1 MSMCRI
7 RRTGGWANIG
17 RNRITLNAE
26 RRTPNAERRT
36 RPAPLEIRDAGLA
49 VCQESSGD
57 GL

>member
-1 MSMCRI
+1 MCRI